1 MRNFYKSIVIS
12 LIVLL
17 LFFFHFL
24 ILPTFS
30 SASVDLSKDIAALK
44 DEIKGA
50 QAKLDKAK
58 PSQTLEAIT
67 LPFSIKNMQKILVS
81 LNQKTEDVKS
91 LAVHI
96 NHLNIGLKA
105 LEQATH
111 NNDKTGARKVLN
123 DMAAALKALEA
134 ETTKGEREKATS
146 KAIVPGRLSSKVEG
160 FLKNLEKMESLE
172 ELDRST
178 GNANFSREE
187 LEELKAEIK
196 KPPYSDKIKNL
207 ADKAKASLKAKMDAK
222 TQQIITIKQR
232 EFKKKRDD
240 ELNLLN
246 QQARAKLKTAIS
258 NAETRFRAEMASPPP
273 APPTMALGS
282 RLVLE
287 DPARISYIA
296 PEPFYIDSGL
306 PLRIRGV
313 NLGSTGTVNL
323 TIGTETASPPIENWN
338 QYGLRVRITPEVVNA
353 LKGRATGAMREGL
366 IIGRVWVHAEKNIA
380 TSEVQFHPRGWGLT
394 LTPEITE
401 LSSNEI
407 RPGQEITIEGR
418 YFLPKTSG
426 SIVKFIFGSRN
437 VTGDIL
443 EWNDSVI
450 HVRLRSDVSGISAI
464 RGTVQVKNSLGFS
477 ADYRINF
484 RPEYELQ
491 TLREVVSEYRGSSWE
506 ETYTFWD
513 FELINGWTVDNYS
526 ADVTEGSIV
535 HRESPRFGSTNPR
548 TVVRVT
554 AQGGRAG
561 LSGETWWVMCFFNL
575 SLQGPRGTN
584 YR

>member
-1 MRNFYKSIVIS
+1 MRNFYKSIVFS
-12 LIVLL
+12 PVLL
-17 LFFFHFL
+17 WLVFLSFFT
-24 ILPTFS
+24 IS
-30 SASVDLSKDIAALK
+30 SLCFAVEDINKEIGMLRE
-44 DEIKGA
+44 EIKTA

-58 PSQTLEAIT
+58 PGQTLEAMT
-67 LPFSIKNMQKILVS
+67 LPVSIKNMQKILVS
-81 LNQKTEDVKS
+81 LNQKVGDVKS
-91 LAVHI
+91 LSVPI
-96 NHLNIGLKA
+96 NNLNIGLKA

-111 NNDKTGARKVLN
+111 NNDKAGARKALN

-134 ETTKGEREKATS
+134 ETAKGEREKATS
-146 KAIVPGRLSSKVEG
+146 KPVISGRLSSKVEG
-160 FLKNLEKMESLE
+160 FLKNLEKIESLE
-172 ELDRST
+172 ELDRSA
-178 GNANFSREE
+178 GNANFSRQE

-207 ADKAKASLKAKMDAK
+207 ADKAKVSLKAKLDAK
-222 TQQIITIKQR
+222 AQQIITLKKR
-232 EFKKKRDD
+232 EFKKKQDD

-258 NAETRFRAEMASPPP
+258 NTMTRVRAEMATPPP
-273 APPTMALGS
+273 APPTTVLGS
-282 RLVLE
+282 KPVLE
-287 DPARISYIA
+287 DPARIRYID
-296 PEPFYIDSGL
+296 PQPYNIDSGL
-306 PLRIRGV
+306 PLRIHGN

-323 TIGTETASPPIENWN
+323 TIRGESASLTIENWN
-338 QYGLRVRITPEVVNA
+338 HRHIRVRITPEVVTA
-353 LKGRATGAMREGL
+353 LKGKAMEAMRDGL
-366 IIGRVWVHAEKNIA
+366 IKGRVWVHAEKNVA
-380 TSEVQFHPRGWGLT
+380 TSEVQFHPSGWGLT

-426 SIVKFIFGSRN
+426 SEVKFIFGSRN
-437 VTGDIL
+437 ITGDIL

-450 HVRLRSDVSGISAI
+450 HVKLRSDVSGISPM
-464 RGTVQVKNSLGFS
+464 RGSVQVKNSLGFS
-477 ADYRINF
+477 SDQRIDF

-491 TLREVVSEYRGSSWE
+491 SLQEVVSDYRGSSWE
-506 ETYTFWD
+506 ETYTFWN
-513 FELINGWTVDNYS
+513 FELINGWTVDSYS
-526 ADVTEGSIV
+526 TDVTEGSID
-535 HRESPRFGSTNPR
+535 HQESPRFGSTNPR

-561 LSGETWWVMCFFNL
+561 LSGETWWVMCFFHL

>member
-1 MRNFYKSIVIS
+1 MRNVYKSIVIS

-17 LFFFHFL
+17 LFFFSFL

-30 SASVDLSKDIAALK
+30 SGSVDLSKDIAALK
-44 DEIKGA
+44 DEIKAA

-58 PSQTLEAIT
+58 PGQTLEAIT

-81 LNQKTEDVKS
+81 LNQKAGDIKN
-91 LAVHI
+91 LAVPI
-96 NHLNIGLKA
+96 NNLNIGLKA

-111 NNDKTGARKVLN
+111 KNDITGARKALN
-123 DMAAALKALEA
+123 DMAAALKALET

-172 ELDRST
+172 ELDRSA

-187 LEELKAEIK
+187 LEELKSEIK

-207 ADKAKASLKAKMDAK
+207 ADKAKASLMVKMDAK
-222 TQQIITIKQR
+222 TQQIITLKQR
-232 EFKKKRDD
+232 EFKKKQDD

-246 QQARAKLKTAIS
+246 GQARAKLKTAIS
-258 NAETRFRAEMASPPP
+258 KAETRFKAEMATPPP

-282 RLVLE
+282 RPVLE

-296 PEPFYIDSGL
+296 PEPYYIDSGL

-323 TIGTETASPPIENWN
+323 TIGTETASPLIENWN
-338 QYGLRVRITPEVVNA
+338 QYGIRVRMTPEVVNA
-353 LKGRATGAMREGL
+353 LKGRAMGAMREGL

-394 LTPEITE
+394 LTPEISE
-401 LSSNEI
+401 LSNNEI

-426 SIVKFIFGSRN
+426 SVVTFTFGSRN
-437 VTGDIL
+437 ITGDIL
-443 EWNDSVI
+443 QWEDSAI

-535 HRESPRFGSTNPR
+535 QRESPRFGSTNPR
-548 TVVRVT
+548 TVVHVT